1 MCFLVSL
8 VGGAIEETKEN
19 FLDSEDTAVPSATKE
34 GVDLGNDSFEKWDGA
49 SIETCL
55 DLVYKLTL
63 SNTTTDKILF
73 KVGMS

>member
-19 FLDSEDTAVPSATKE
+19 FLDSEDTAVPSTTKE
-34 GVDLGNDSFEKWDGA
+34 GVYLGNDSFEKWDGA

>member
-1 MCFLVSL
+1 MCFLVLL

-19 FLDSEDTAVPSATKE
+19 FLDSEETVLPSTTKE
-34 GVDLGNDSFEKWDGA
+34 GVDLANDSFENWDGA
-49 SIETCL
+49 SIKTCL
-55 DLVYKLTL
+55 DLVYKITL

>member
-1 MCFLVSL
+1 M
-8 VGGAIEETKEN
+8 
-19 FLDSEDTAVPSATKE
+19 PSATKE
-34 GVDLGNDSFEKWDGA
+34 GVDFGNDSFEKWDGA